1 MRSVTERTGASA
13 SAAPNAAGAHLPTII
28 VWSATVA
35 YAVIAAY
42 FSLRRHDAF
51 LTGYDLANF
60 DQELW
65 LLAHGH
71 EPLDT
76 QTGRLFWGEHF
87 SLTIALLTPLYVLGG
102 GTKALLSVQAVTMA
116 AVAPLLYALARA
128 YGARPW
134 PAVLPALLWLASPLT
149 LLPNLFDVHHIPLVA
164 PLIVGSILAFRCDRF
179 ALFVVLGLLA
189 CFAKEDVPLMYSM
202 LGIVVVLDGRRKL
215 GAAIGAVSFGLFV
228 FAVAVYMP
236 AFGHSASWFA
246 KRFAGA
252 RGDSVMDV
260 FVWMAS
266 HPLAAAGDLL
276 TAQNV
281 TACLVLL
288 FATGGLCVLA
298 PRWMLLGAPALANNV
313 LSAYPLQNDLATHYF
328 VPVALSFAIAAAVGV
343 RRLAEISSRTRLLL
357 AACIATA
364 FLSSFIGVT
373 AARTSSEVGA
383 ARSVSSG
390 AVVARTRAVALV
402 PKNAVVAA
410 TPRLSPHL
418 SQRKEI
424 YALPLPFLGREE
436 FGADWSAEEMARRAK
451 RVRWVVID
459 TDDRPI
465 EFPLVSERL
474 LPLLPQLGFHQVF
487 RADSVIVYSRDG
499 ERVGP

>member
-1 MRSVTERTGASA
+1 VTERGTTV
-13 SAAPNAAGAHLPTII
+13 SAAPNSVRTHLPAIT
-28 VWSATVA
+28 VWGATVG

-71 EPLDT
+71 QPLNT

-102 GTKALLSVQAVTMA
+102 GAKALLSLQALTMV

-134 PAVLPALLWLASPLT
+134 LATLPALLWLASPLT
-149 LLPNLFDVHHIPLVA
+149 LLANLFDVHHVPLVV
-164 PLIVGSILAFRCDRF
+164 PLIVGSILALRYDRL
-179 ALFVVLGLLA
+179 ALFVALGLLA

-202 LGIVVVLDGRRKL
+202 LGIVVALEGRRKL
-215 GAAIGAVSFGLFV
+215 GAAISAVSFGIFV

-236 AFGHSASWFA
+236 AFGDSASWFA

-252 RGDSVMDV
+252 RGTTVVDV

-266 HPLAAAGDLL
+266 HPLAAADQVF

-281 TACLVLL
+281 TDCLVLIL
-288 FATGGLCVLA
+288 MTGGLCLLA
-298 PRWMLLGAPALANNV
+298 PRWMLLGAPALLHNV
-313 LSAYPLQNDLATHYF
+313 LSAYPPQNDLTTHYF
-328 VPVALSFAIAAAVGV
+328 VPVAVSFAIAAAVGV
-343 RRLAEISSRTRLLL
+343 RRLAEISQRKRLLV
-357 AACIATA
+357 AACTATA
-364 FLSSFIGVT
+364 FFSFFIGVSS
-373 AARTSSEVGA
+373 ARTSSDLSAAPHANAGGVA
-383 ARSVSSG
+383 ARL
-390 AVVARTRAVALV
+390 RAISLV
-402 PKNAVVAA
+402 PDDAVVAA
-410 TPRLSPHL
+410 TPRLSAHL
-418 SQRKEI
+418 SEREEI
-424 YALPLPFLGREE
+424 YALPLPFLGREAY
-436 FGADWSAEEMARRAK
+436 GTDWSAEEMARRAK

-465 EFPLVSERL
+465 EFPLVAERI
-474 LPLLPQLGFHQVF
+474 LPLLPELGFHAVF
-487 RADSVIVYSRDG
+487 REGSVIVFSREG
-499 ERVGP
+499 ERFAP